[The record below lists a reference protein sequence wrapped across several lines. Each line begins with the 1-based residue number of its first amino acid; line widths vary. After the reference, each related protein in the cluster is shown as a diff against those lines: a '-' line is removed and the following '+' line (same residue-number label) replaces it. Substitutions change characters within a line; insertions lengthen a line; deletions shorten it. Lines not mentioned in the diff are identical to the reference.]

1 MLVRATP
8 SWAAAVATAVATVA
22 GSRSPGIVRPERYVS
37 ALRCPRWRGFLTGDA
52 MRPDSARVELSSSY
66 DDDRLYRQAL
76 VLHEVFDESGVSP
89 RMEAVL
95 DRMRRG
101 RRPLRDAA

>member
-1 MLVRATP
+1 M
-8 SWAAAVATAVATVA
+8 
-22 GSRSPGIVRPERYVS
+22 S
-37 ALRCPRWRGFLTGDA
+37 ALRCPEGGGDFSRGDA
-52 MRPDSARVELSSSY
+52 MSPDSAHVELSSSY

-76 VLHEVFDESGVSP
+76 VLHEVFDDSRVSP

-95 DRMRRG
+95 NNMRRG